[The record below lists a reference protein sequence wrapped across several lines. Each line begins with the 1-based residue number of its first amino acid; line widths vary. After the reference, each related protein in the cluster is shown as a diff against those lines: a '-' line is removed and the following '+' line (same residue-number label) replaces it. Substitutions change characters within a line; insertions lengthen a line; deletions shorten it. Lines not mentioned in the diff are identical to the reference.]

1 MASRPL
7 RQTALLPIALAA
19 LAWSAIWPATRPALA
34 APRIDAQARAWIAE
48 VVSRIG
54 TADRAAR
61 AALGRGGRVTIRVR
75 IGADG
80 ALDGIEV
87 EEGPAVLGE
96 RARRA
101 ARAAGPFA
109 PPPPGLLTLEGYTE
123 LSFPLTLR

>member
-1 MASRPL
+1 MASRFP
-7 RQTALLPIALAA
+7 RQIARVLLALLALVWSGGAEVAA
-19 LAWSAIWPATRPALA
+19 ASG
-34 APRIDAQARAWIAE
+34 IDARARAWVAE

-61 AALGRGGRVTIRVR
+61 AAAGRGGRVTIRVR

-80 ALDGIEV
+80 RLDDLAV
-87 EEGPAVLGE
+87 EEGPAALGE

-101 ARAAGPFA
+101 AQAAGPFA